1 MSSKIEAQVLEC
13 IATLPKTV
21 EKLIVAYSGGL
32 DSSVLLHL
40 LATNVSVGKAVEV
53 LHINHQL
60 SAHASVWENHCRD
73 RAKYYNL
80 PYHVETIA
88 ISKQGQGLEAAARTA
103 RHMVFKKY
111 AKSNCAILTA
121 HHADD
126 QAETVML
133 RILRGTGIRGLAAIP
148 AQRRLNQGFLLRP
161 LLKATRNQLEWY
173 AKCWQLSFITDES
186 NFDYK
191 FTRNLVRHRIFP
203 DLKRY
208 FHDVSQQL
216 INLQTNANEAD
227 QLLTEYAATL
237 FVECKL
243 PDKKQLNLTKLK
255 RLSSSQQRLVLRYW
269 LVNLNNLIAPTRQ
282 QLLMI
287 QGGLVFASIDK
298 QPIVKLGN
306 LLCRR
311 YGESLYLIPV
321 ERPDCRFQ
329 YFNWDLR
336 TVLLTPSGKLD
347 PQLVRRNVNL
357 PKNPILSVRYRQ
369 GGERFHP
376 AGRVG
381 SHPLKKCFQEWRI
394 PPWERDFIPLLYF
407 NDELIY
413 VYDHMPAEGWQMTV
427 SS

>member
-133 RILRGTGIRGLAAIP
+133 RILRGTGIRGLPAIP

-161 LLKATRNQLEWY
+161 LLKATRNQL
-173 AKCWQLSFITDES
+173 
-186 NFDYK
+186 
-191 FTRNLVRHRIFP
+191 
-203 DLKRY
+203 
-208 FHDVSQQL
+208 
-216 INLQTNANEAD
+216 
-227 QLLTEYAATL
+227 
-237 FVECKL
+237 
-243 PDKKQLNLTKLK
+243 
-255 RLSSSQQRLVLRYW
+255 
-269 LVNLNNLIAPTRQ
+269 
-282 QLLMI
+282 
-287 QGGLVFASIDK
+287 
-298 QPIVKLGN
+298 
-306 LLCRR
+306 
-311 YGESLYLIPV
+311 
-321 ERPDCRFQ
+321 
-329 YFNWDLR
+329 
-336 TVLLTPSGKLD
+336 
-347 PQLVRRNVNL
+347 
-357 PKNPILSVRYRQ
+357 
-369 GGERFHP
+369 
-376 AGRVG
+376 
-381 SHPLKKCFQEWRI
+381 
-394 PPWERDFIPLLYF
+394 
-407 NDELIY
+407 
-413 VYDHMPAEGWQMTV
+413 
-427 SS
+427 